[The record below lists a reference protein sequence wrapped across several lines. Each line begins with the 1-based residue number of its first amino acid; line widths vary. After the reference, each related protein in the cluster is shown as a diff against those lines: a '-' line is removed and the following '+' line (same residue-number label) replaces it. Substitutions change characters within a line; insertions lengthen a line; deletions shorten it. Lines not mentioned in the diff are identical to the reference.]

1 MIAQKRQVRVTLD
14 VTCYNDL
21 DLEDMDWKRLLEL
34 EGDEDVHVSIKE
46 YDPFWYCDGSDSVTR
61 PIDFWYNKNHLM
73 DQTFWSLVATQ

>member
-1 MIAQKRQVRVTLD
+1 MGKITKHLHIVTMPDITMIAQKRQVRVTLD

-46 YDPFWYCDGSDSVTR
+46 YDPF
-61 PIDFWYNKNHLM
+61 
-73 DQTFWSLVATQ
+73 